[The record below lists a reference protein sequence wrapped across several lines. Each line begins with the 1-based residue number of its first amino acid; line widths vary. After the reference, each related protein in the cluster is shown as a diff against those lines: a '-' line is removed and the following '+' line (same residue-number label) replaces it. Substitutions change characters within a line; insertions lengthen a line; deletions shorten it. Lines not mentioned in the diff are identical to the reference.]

1 MDPLVSCASSCKT
14 QNHASYGQCLRAQGV
29 AVMGLES
36 TGNDFTRQ
44 KHWDRELQAY
54 RDAVA
59 EGLNPEG
66 TTYKEIDAAKKAA
79 DLAGEPVAQTA

>member
-1 MDPLVSCASSCKT
+1 MSCASSCKT
-14 QNHASYGQCLRAQGV
+14 QDHATYGQCMRAKGV

-36 TGNDFTRQ
+36 TGQDFTRQ